1 MRWPTSSGLRGS
13 KVDALVSLI
22 SYDTFGFVA
31 ELALAAALLMVPEKR
46 RDGFATRAV
55 GCAVACVFGA
65 LLAAVTLCQG
75 WLNLSRYL
83 TLFGLVLVGMGAC
96 WELDC
101 SEAVFF
107 AVAAYNV
114 QHCVWRLKIVLM
126 VLGVGS
132 VMDNSSPLTWLI
144 TFVMTGA
151 LALWFRWALR
161 DNREAAV
168 NSRQLVWIA
177 ALVLAADLVL
187 SYLPFLNGATGAT
200 LDIAASSYATICCVL
215 TLVLQSGMLT
225 QSKLRQDQETLRE
238 LWAMDK
244 RQYEQTQRSIDL
256 INARSH
262 DLKKQ
267 VHALLAAGSMSTEA
281 RAALEETRASIES
294 YECRANTGCAAL
306 DALLTQKLMQA
317 EAQGATLTYL
327 VDGAGF
333 AQLGEV
339 DLYALFG
346 NVLDNALEAV
356 AKIAEP
362 ERRVINLKAKR
373 RQGLLIL
380 RCENYAD
387 AAPQTDG
394 DGAPVSSKD
403 DRENHGF
410 GLRSIAFVAER
421 HGGHVTYG
429 IDDGIFRIQVVMPE
443 AVKC

>member
-1 MRWPTSSGLRGS
+1 M
-13 KVDALVSLI
+13 DALVSLV

-31 ELALAAALLMVPEKR
+31 ELALAAVLLMLPEKR
-46 RDGFATRAV
+46 RPAFAPRAAA
-55 GCAVACVFGA
+55 CAAACVFGA
-65 LLAAVTLCQG
+65 LLAAATLCQG
-75 WLNLSRYL
+75 WLNLFRYL
-83 TLFGLVLVGMGAC
+83 MLFGLVLVGLGTC
-96 WELDC
+96 WELDR

-126 VLGVGS
+126 FLGAGF

-144 TFVMTGA
+144 TLAMTGV
-151 LALWFRWALR
+151 LAFWFRWALR
-161 DNREAAV
+161 ENREAAV

-187 SYLPFLNGATGAT
+187 SYLPFLNGTSEAT
-200 LDIAASSYATICCVL
+200 LDFAASAYATICCVL

-238 LWAMDK
+238 LWAMYK

-267 VHALLAAGSMSTEA
+267 VRDLLAAGPMSAEA
-281 RAALEETRASIES
+281 MAALEETRASIES
-294 YECRANTGCAAL
+294 YECRASTGCAAL
-306 DALLTQKLMQA
+306 DVLLTQKLMQA
-317 EAQGATLTYL
+317 EVQGATLTYL
-327 VDGAGF
+327 VDGADF

-356 AKIAEP
+356 AKLAEP
-362 ERRVINLKAKR
+362 EQRVINLKATR

-380 RCENYAD
+380 RCENYAE
-387 AAPQTDG
+387 AAPQNDEDG
-394 DGAPVSSKD
+394 TLVSSKD

-410 GLRSIAFVAER
+410 GLRSIALVAER
-421 HGGHVTYG
+421 HGGHATYG
-429 IDDGIFRIQVVMPE
+429 MDGGIFRIQVVMPE
-443 AVKC
+443 AAKR